1 MLRNSN
7 DALLPEDIVCA
18 RGLLYDA
25 IQEIDS
31 LDLQI
36 ERLLRLRQEQYSRV
50 ERFTPTLAFHKNIPP
65 ELLGDIFACAMGPI
79 VELRPHKLAL
89 SRTIGHVCS
98 Q

>member
-7 DALLPEDIVCA
+7 DALLPENIVCV

-25 IQEIDS
+25 IQEIGS

-50 ERFTPTLAFHKNIPP
+50 ERFTLTLAFHKNIPP
-65 ELLGDIFACAMGPI
+65 ELLGDILACLVGPI
-79 VELRPHKLAL
+79 VELHPRKLAL
-89 SRTIGHVCS
+89 L
-98 Q
+98 